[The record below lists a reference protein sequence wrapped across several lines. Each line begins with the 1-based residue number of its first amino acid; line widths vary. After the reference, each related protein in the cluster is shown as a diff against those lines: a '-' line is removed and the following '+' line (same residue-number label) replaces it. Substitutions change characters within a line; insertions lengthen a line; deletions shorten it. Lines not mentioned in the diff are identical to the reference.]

1 MSLLFQL
8 ADILSLE
15 IRGPFGRIVAI
26 KKLLCVG
33 VVKKKLLWFMSCKKL
48 KVVWCK
54 PLKIFYIYC
63 KVLLSE
69 SRKTGLDVILNLH
82 YGKVGF

>member
-26 KKLLCVG
+26 KKLLRVG
-33 VVKKKLLWFMSCKKL
+33 VVKKN
-48 KVVWCK
+48 
-54 PLKIFYIYC
+54 YC
-63 KVLLSE
+63 
-69 SRKTGLDVILNLH
+69 GL
-82 YGKVGF
+82 

>member
-15 IRGPFGRIVAI
+15 IRGPFGRMVAI

-33 VVKKKLLWFMSCKKL
+33 VVKKTI
-48 KVVWCK
+48 VVCE
-54 PLKIFYIYC
+54 L
-63 KVLLSE
+63 
-69 SRKTGLDVILNLH
+69 
-82 YGKVGF
+82 